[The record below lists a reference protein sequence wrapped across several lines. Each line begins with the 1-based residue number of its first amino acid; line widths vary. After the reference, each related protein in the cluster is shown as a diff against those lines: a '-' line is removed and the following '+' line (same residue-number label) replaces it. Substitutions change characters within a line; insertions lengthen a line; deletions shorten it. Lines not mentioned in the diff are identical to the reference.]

1 MRIKRLKAQGF
12 RNIDNADIEFINGA
26 NILIGENAQ
35 GKTNVIE
42 AIYIF
47 ARGKSF
53 RHQEDK
59 ELLGFGKEG
68 FRISIEYEDVT
79 GINTLEYAFFGRERR
94 KMKNGYKINKLT
106 DMIGNFRSV
115 LFFPDDLLLVKA
127 GPEERRAFLNVALS
141 QCYPGYV
148 NIYASYKKALENRNS
163 LLRKASKGEYID
175 DNELLSWS
183 ESISEYAAI
192 IYSKRKEYIKNL
204 EVYAK
209 KNMLEISDGK
219 EDLSLDYESNIDEE
233 GLSSA
238 EIKERYISIF
248 RNNIEKE
255 KIVGTSLYG
264 PHRDD
269 IKISVGGKDARSYA
283 SQGQQRSIVLSIK
296 LAEGEVIKEIS
307 GEYPVYLFDDV
318 LSELDEKRKKFV
330 LNGLTDKQILITS
343 CENIE
348 KYIDGAKVITVKGG
362 KYI

>member
-248 RNNIEKE
+248 RN
-255 KIVGTSLYG
+255 
-264 PHRDD
+264 
-269 IKISVGGKDARSYA
+269 
-283 SQGQQRSIVLSIK
+283 
-296 LAEGEVIKEIS
+296 
-307 GEYPVYLFDDV
+307 
-318 LSELDEKRKKFV
+318 KRKNQETNK
-330 LNGLTDKQILITS
+330 L
-343 CENIE
+343 
-348 KYIDGAKVITVKGG
+348 
-362 KYI
+362 

>member
-1 MRIKRLKAQGF
+1 
-12 RNIDNADIEFINGA
+12 
-26 NILIGENAQ
+26 
-35 GKTNVIE
+35 
-42 AIYIF
+42 
-47 ARGKSF
+47 
-53 RHQEDK
+53 
-59 ELLGFGKEG
+59 
-68 FRISIEYEDVT
+68 
-79 GINTLEYAFFGRERR
+79 
-94 KMKNGYKINKLT
+94 MKNGYKINKLT